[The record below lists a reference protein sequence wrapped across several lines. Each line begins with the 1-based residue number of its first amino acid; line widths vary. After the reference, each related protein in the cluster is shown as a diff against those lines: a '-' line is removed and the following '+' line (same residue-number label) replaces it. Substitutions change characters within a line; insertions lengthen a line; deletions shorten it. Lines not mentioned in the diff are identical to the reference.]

1 MADELVRVRIGD
13 IEKNVGRRFAEA
25 HDLTVLDE
33 PTANPDGSLRGTTRK
48 GGRRAKKKTTV
59 AEAAAA
65 KKAVTSSADDQKE
78 RDQ

>member
-1 MADELVRVRIGD
+1 MADELVRAVVGRE
-13 IEKNVGRRFAEA
+13 EKNVGRKFAER
-25 HDLTVLDE
+25 HGLDVLDE
-33 PTANPDGSLRGTTRK
+33 PTANPDGSLSGTTRK